1 MQKKRLICINVRNN
15 LYFCGVESSRAGKE
29 AVLKVIKRLKIRV
42 I

>member
-15 LYFCGVESSRAGKE
+15 LYFCGVERSRARMA
-29 AVLKVIKRLKIRV
+29 AVVKVIKRLKIRV